1 MSAPVAPQNEEE
13 MERALD
19 APPVC
24 ANLVAGGAMFVVG
37 ETGFLCSPMGMVS
50 ITKCIQKCCCPERMQ
65 LAFAYTS
72 GDYAEGVQ
80 VDQVTPACCGKM
92 HFTMSDKDYTQPA
105 GEEAGFIQKKLIEQ
119 ARSQGMADDKI
130 AKMFP
135 KKILLGKSKTKGGG
149 PKKKGG
155 AGVTLPDG
163 ENHFYLKGGNKMCG
177 DPCAPT
183 KMCKM
188 GILKGKMCMNF
199 KLPVYNQ
206 EEQIVAYVV
215 QTVPLIPSGC
225 CCARP
230 GPTVQMAIHKTSHEQ
245 EMSPEDAKRLGLFLF
260 TVKPNVG
267 PAPGGGPM
275 YFINKIIDPTS
286 PLGMKIWNHVGWT
299 LGVKNKG
306 VERRINQI
314 VAAPA
319 RRRGVAAAFSPRR
332 DFGHPTHR
340 LMRAQAWRWSSSPSG
355 SSSTATRSPSATS
368 STASA
373 ARSAPSRSSPAA
385 FRSACT
391 ARPPLPSRRTR
402 PPTSPSRLLGRA
414 HSKINK

>member
-50 ITKCIQKCCCPERMQ
+50 LEKCCQKCCCPDRMQ

-105 GEEAGFIQKKLIEQ
+105 GEEAGLIQKKLIEQ

-135 KKILLGKSKTKGGG
+135 KTIVLGKSKARGAG
-149 PKKKGG
+149 PKMGLG
-155 AGVTLPDG
+155 QAQPGVTLADG
-163 ENHFYLKGGNKMCG
+163 
-177 DPCAPT
+177 T
-183 KMCKM
+183 KYFWM
-188 GILKGKMCMNF
+188 KGKQSCCKNPCVECKLCKEGIGKGRFCMNF
-199 KLPVYNQ
+199 KVPVYNQ

-215 QTVPLIPSGC
+215 QTVPIIPTGC

-230 GPTVQMAIHKTSHEQ
+230 GPTVQMSIHKTSHEQ

-267 PAPGGGPM
+267 PTAGGGPM
-275 YFINKIIDPTS
+275 HFINKIIDPTS

-306 VERRINQI
+306 VERRMNQI
-314 VAAPA
+314 VVTPA

-332 DFGHPTHR
+332 DFGHPTHL
-340 LMRAQAWRWSSSPSG
+340 LMRAQAWRWSSSASG

-391 ARPPLPSRRTR
+391 ARPPLPPHPAPDFSAGPILR
-402 PPTSPSRLLGRA
+402 P
-414 HSKINK
+414 

>member
-50 ITKCIQKCCCPERMQ
+50 LEKCCQKCCCPDRMQ

-135 KKILLGKSKTKGGG
+135 KKILLGKSKVRGAG

-163 ENHFYLKGGNKMCG
+163 ENHFYLKGGTGTCQ
-177 DPCAPT
+177 DPCAGSR
-183 KMCKM
+183 MCKM
-188 GILKGKMCMNF
+188 GLLKGKMCMNF

-260 TVKPNVG
+260 TVKPNQ
-267 PAPGGGPM
+267 PPGMPQNGGPM
-275 YFINKIIDPTS
+275 GLLIRIMGDNRASKLWRD
-286 PLGMKIWNHVGWT
+286 VGWT
-299 LGVKNKG
+299 LGATTSDMEMEFLSFGQFFNGDAFTIGDFVD
-306 VERRINQI
+306 RI
-314 VAAPA
+314 
-319 RRRGVAAAFSPRR
+319 RGKVGA
-332 DFGHPTHR
+332 
-340 LMRAQAWRWSSSPSG
+340 L
-355 SSSTATRSPSATS
+355 
-368 STASA
+368 
-373 ARSAPSRSSPAA
+373 
-385 FRSACT
+385 
-391 ARPPLPSRRTR
+391 
-402 PPTSPSRLLGRA
+402 
-414 HSKINK
+414 KK

>member
-50 ITKCIQKCCCPERMQ
+50 ITKCIQRCCCPDQIQ

-80 VDQVTPACCGKM
+80 VDQVTTGLCTKKI

-105 GEEAGFIQKKLIEQ
+105 GEEAGFVQKKLIEQ

-135 KKILLGKSKTKGGG
+135 KKIVLGKSKKTGAG
-149 PKKKGG
+149 PNKKGG

-163 ENHFYLKGGNKMCG
+163 ENHFYLKGGGKLCG
-177 DPCAPT
+177 DPCAGT
-183 KMCKM
+183 RMCKM
-188 GILKGKMCMNF
+188 GLLKGKMCMNF

-215 QTVPLIPSGC
+215 QTVPIIPTC
-225 CCARP
+225 CCTARP

-245 EMSPEDAKRLGLFLF
+245 EMSPEDAKRLSLFLF
-260 TVKPNVG
+260 TVKPNQ
-267 PAPGGGPM
+267 PPGMPQQGGPM
-275 YFINKIIDPTS
+275 GLLIRIMGDNRVSELWKNI
-286 PLGMKIWNHVGWT
+286 GWT
-299 LGVKNKG
+299 LGVTTTDLEMEFLTFGQFFNG
-306 VERRINQI
+306 DAFTIGDFVDRI
-314 VAAPA
+314 
-319 RRRGVAAAFSPRR
+319 RGKVGA
-332 DFGHPTHR
+332 
-340 LMRAQAWRWSSSPSG
+340 L
-355 SSSTATRSPSATS
+355 
-368 STASA
+368 
-373 ARSAPSRSSPAA
+373 
-385 FRSACT
+385 
-391 ARPPLPSRRTR
+391 
-402 PPTSPSRLLGRA
+402 
-414 HSKINK
+414 KK

>member
-135 KKILLGKSKTKGGG
+135 KTIVLGKSKARGAG
-149 PKKKGG
+149 PKMGLG
-155 AGVTLPDG
+155 QAQPGVTLADG
-163 ENHFYLKGGNKMCG
+163 
-177 DPCAPT
+177 T
-183 KMCKM
+183 KYFWM
-188 GILKGKMCMNF
+188 KGKQSCCKNPCVECKLCKEGIGKGRFCMNF
-199 KLPVYNQ
+199 KVPVYNQ

-215 QTVPLIPSGC
+215 QTVPIIPTGC

-230 GPTVQMAIHKTSHEQ
+230 GPTVQMSIHKTSHEQ

-260 TVKPNVG
+260 TVKPNQ
-267 PAPGGGPM
+267 PPGMPQNGGPM
-275 YFINKIIDPTS
+275 GLLIRIMGDNRASKLWRD
-286 PLGMKIWNHVGWT
+286 VGWT
-299 LGVKNKG
+299 LGATTSDMEMEFLSFGQFFNGDAFTIGDFVD
-306 VERRINQI
+306 RI
-314 VAAPA
+314 
-319 RRRGVAAAFSPRR
+319 RGKVGA
-332 DFGHPTHR
+332 
-340 LMRAQAWRWSSSPSG
+340 L
-355 SSSTATRSPSATS
+355 
-368 STASA
+368 
-373 ARSAPSRSSPAA
+373 
-385 FRSACT
+385 
-391 ARPPLPSRRTR
+391 
-402 PPTSPSRLLGRA
+402 
-414 HSKINK
+414 KK

>member
-1 MSAPVAPQNEEE
+1 MSAPVAPQTEEE

-50 ITKCIQKCCCPERMQ
+50 ITKGIQKCCCPHQIQ

-80 VDQVTPACCGKM
+80 VDQVTTGLCTKKI

-105 GEEAGFIQKKLIEQ
+105 GEEAGFVQKKLIEQ

-135 KKILLGKSKTKGGG
+135 KKIVLGKSKKTGAG
-149 PKKKGG
+149 PNKKGG

-163 ENHFYLKGGNKMCG
+163 ENHFYLKGGGKLCG
-177 DPCAPT
+177 DPCAGT
-183 KMCKM
+183 RMCKM
-188 GILKGKMCMNF
+188 GLLKGKMCMNF

-267 PAPGGGPM
+267 PTAGGGPM
-275 YFINKIIDPTS
+275 HFINKIIDPTS

-306 VERRINQI
+306 VEMEFLTFGQFFNGDAFTIGDFVDRI
-314 VAAPA
+314 
-319 RRRGVAAAFSPRR
+319 RGKVGA
-332 DFGHPTHR
+332 
-340 LMRAQAWRWSSSPSG
+340 L
-355 SSSTATRSPSATS
+355 
-368 STASA
+368 
-373 ARSAPSRSSPAA
+373 
-385 FRSACT
+385 
-391 ARPPLPSRRTR
+391 
-402 PPTSPSRLLGRA
+402 
-414 HSKINK
+414 KK

>member
-1 MSAPVAPQNEEE
+1 
-13 MERALD
+13 
-19 APPVC
+19 
-24 ANLVAGGAMFVVG
+24 
-37 ETGFLCSPMGMVS
+37 
-50 ITKCIQKCCCPERMQ
+50 MQ

-105 GEEAGFIQKKLIEQ
+105 GEEAGFMQKKLIEQ
-119 ARSQGMADDKI
+119 ARSQGMSDDKI
-130 AKMFP
+130 AKLFP
-135 KKILLGKSKTKGGG
+135 KKILLGKSKAGNAG
-149 PKKKGG
+149 PKKNAKHV
-155 AGVTLPDG
+155 GVTLPDG
-163 ENHFYLKGGNKMCG
+163 ANHFYMKGGTGLCAN
-177 DPCAPT
+177 PCAGGR
-183 KMCKM
+183 MCKE
-188 GILKGKMCMNF
+188 GIAKGKMCMNF
-199 KLPVYNQ
+199 KVPIFNQ
-206 EEQIVAYVV
+206 EEQIVAYAV

-225 CCARP
+225 CSARP
-230 GPTVQMAIHKTSHEQ
+230 GPTIQMAIHKTSHEQ

-260 TVKPNVG
+260 TVKPNV
-267 PAPGGGPM
+267 AKPGSLPSGGPV
-275 YFINKIIDPTS
+275 YLLGKIIG
-286 PLGMKIWNHVGWT
+286 GMENPSSAKLWNSVGWT
-299 LGVKNKG
+299 LGLQNKG
-306 VERRINQI
+306 VEQCINQI

-414 HSKINK
+414 HSKINKKIN

>member
-1 MSAPVAPQNEEE
+1 
-13 MERALD
+13 
-19 APPVC
+19 
-24 ANLVAGGAMFVVG
+24 
-37 ETGFLCSPMGMVS
+37 
-50 ITKCIQKCCCPERMQ
+50 MQ

-135 KKILLGKSKTKGGG
+135 KKILLGKSKVRGAG

-163 ENHFYLKGGNKMCG
+163 ENHFYLKGGSKMCG

-183 KMCKM
+183 RMCKM
-188 GILKGKMCMNF
+188 GLLKGKMCMNF

-230 GPTVQMAIHKTSHEQ
+230 GPTIQMAIHKTSHEQ
-245 EMSPEDAKRLGLFLF
+245 EISPEDAKRLGLFLF
-260 TVKPNVG
+260 TVKPNIGVDMFG
-267 PAPGGGPM
+267 GALGGGPM
-275 YFINKIIDPTS
+275 YLLGKIIGDPQTT
-286 PLGMKIWNHVGWT
+286 PAAAKIWNSVGWT

-306 VERRINQI
+306 VEQCINQI
-314 VAAPA
+314 VAGRLDATPA
-319 RRRGVAAAFSPRR
+319 RWCGVAVSC
-332 DFGHPTHR
+332 
-340 LMRAQAWRWSSSPSG
+340 
-355 SSSTATRSPSATS
+355 RSFQP
-368 STASA
+368 
-373 ARSAPSRSSPAA
+373 
-385 FRSACT
+385 
-391 ARPPLPSRRTR
+391 ARPRSRRARTSCTR
-402 PPTSPSRLLGRA
+402 LTV
-414 HSKINK
+414 

>member
-50 ITKCIQKCCCPERMQ
+50 ITKCIQKCCCPDRMQ

-135 KKILLGKSKTKGGG
+135 KKILLGKSKKLGAGPKNKGGT
-149 PKKKGG
+149 
-155 AGVTLPDG
+155 GVTLPDG
-163 ENHFYLKGGNKMCG
+163 ANHFYLKGGNKLCG

-183 KMCKM
+183 RMCKM

-230 GPTVQMAIHKTSHEQ
+230 GPTIQMAIHKTSHEQ
-245 EMSPEDAKRLGLFLF
+245 EISPEDAKRLGLFLF
-260 TVKPNVG
+260 TVKPNIGVDLFG
-267 PAPGGGPM
+267 GALGGGPM
-275 YFINKIIDPTS
+275 YLLGKIIGDPQTT
-286 PLGMKIWNHVGWT
+286 PAAAKIWNSVGWT

-306 VERRINQI
+306 VEMEFLSFGQFFNGDAFTIGDFVDRI
-314 VAAPA
+314 
-319 RRRGVAAAFSPRR
+319 RGKVGA
-332 DFGHPTHR
+332 
-340 LMRAQAWRWSSSPSG
+340 L
-355 SSSTATRSPSATS
+355 
-368 STASA
+368 
-373 ARSAPSRSSPAA
+373 
-385 FRSACT
+385 
-391 ARPPLPSRRTR
+391 
-402 PPTSPSRLLGRA
+402 
-414 HSKINK
+414 KK